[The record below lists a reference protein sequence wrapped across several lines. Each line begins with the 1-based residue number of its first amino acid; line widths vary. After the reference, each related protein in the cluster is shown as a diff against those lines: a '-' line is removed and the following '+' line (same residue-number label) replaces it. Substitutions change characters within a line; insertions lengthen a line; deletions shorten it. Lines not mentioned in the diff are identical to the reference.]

1 MTIENQSFATF
12 TYTLFENSTEGKVI
26 EDVTKENPMAVVFG
40 QGKLI
45 PFFEQR
51 LYGKTA
57 GDEFEITVP
66 AGDAFGEVN
75 PKAVYELSK
84 ETFRVNGEIDE
95 SLFVIGHK
103 LPMRDRNGNV
113 LDGYVKAS
121 NETTVTIDFNHPL
134 AGTDIVFKGAIIEV
148 REATDDELNPPAH
161 SCGCGSGGG
170 HGDGGGSCST
180 EGHGDDHSC
189 GCESGGNGSCSTE
202 EHGHGHHHEEGHSCG
217 CH

>member
-1 MTIENQSFATF
+1 MIISNEKFATF
-12 TYTLFENSTEGKVI
+12 TYTLFENSIEGTVI
-26 EDVTKENPMAVVFG
+26 ENVTAENPMSVVFG

-45 PFFEQR
+45 PFFEQK
-51 LYGKTA
+51 LMGKVA
-57 GDEFEITVP
+57 GEDFEIKVP
-66 AGDAFGEVN
+66 ASDAFGEVN

-95 SLFVIGHK
+95 SLFTVGRK

-134 AGTDIVFKGAIIEV
+134 AGTDIVFKGTIIEV
-148 REATDDELNPPAH
+148 REATFDELNPPAH
-161 SCGCGSGGG
+161 SCGCGGGSCSTDS
-170 HGDGGGSCST
+170 HGDDHECGCENKGSGSCST
-180 EGHGDDHSC
+180 EGHGH
-189 GCESGGNGSCSTE
+189 
-202 EHGHGHHHEEGHSCG
+202 HHHEESQSCG